1 MNEFYIFNTEQKA
14 NACIN
19 VLNSQPY
26 YPVRGKRNGQEA
38 DDSKQKTI
46 RWAEAPRQ
54 MITGEWAVP
63 RVPEATLD
71 YVGAPE
77 EERNGFLAVHGTDI
91 RTLTSTD
98 FPQEVI

>member
-1 MNEFYIFNTEQKA
+1 MEFYIFNTEQKA

-19 VLNSQPY
+19 VLNAQPY
-26 YPVRGKRNGQEA
+26 YPIRGKTNGKPA
-38 DDSKQKTI
+38 SDDKQKTE
-46 RWAEAPRQ
+46 RWVTGP
-54 MITGEWAVP
+54 MLMTSGEWAVP

-71 YVGAPE
+71 HLGVPAE
-77 EERNGFLAVHGTDI
+77 DRHGFLAVHGTDI